1 MMISGASHHKLAG
14 EIQRLIHE
22 EQYAQA
28 QELRP
33 TFAQAVVE
41 ACNETGKEQEFLQA
55 KKFLQSA
62 VVAVKA
68 QRAHYGMQLDD
79 LKHQRAYAGTQDR
92 NISFDITG

>member
-1 MMISGASHHKLAG
+1 MMISGVNHQKLAG

-28 QELRP
+28 QELLP
-33 TFAQAVVE
+33 SFAQAVVE

-55 KKFLQSA
+55 KQFLQSA
-62 VVAVKA
+62 VVAVKS

-79 LKHQRAYAGTQDR
+79 LKHQRAYAGAHDR
-92 NISFDITG
+92 KISFDITG

>member
-1 MMISGASHHKLAG
+1 MMISGVTHHKLAT

-28 QELRP
+28 QELLP

-79 LKHQRAYAGTQDR
+79 MKHQRAYTGAQDR
-92 NISFDITG
+92 KISFDISG

>member
-1 MMISGASHHKLAG
+1 MMISGVNHHKLAG

-28 QELRP
+28 QELLP

-41 ACNETGKEQEFLQA
+41 ACNETGQEQEFLQA

-68 QRAHYGMQLDD
+68 QSVHYGMQLED
-79 LKHQRAYAGTQDR
+79 LKHQRAYIGTQDR
-92 NISFDITG
+92 KTSFDISG